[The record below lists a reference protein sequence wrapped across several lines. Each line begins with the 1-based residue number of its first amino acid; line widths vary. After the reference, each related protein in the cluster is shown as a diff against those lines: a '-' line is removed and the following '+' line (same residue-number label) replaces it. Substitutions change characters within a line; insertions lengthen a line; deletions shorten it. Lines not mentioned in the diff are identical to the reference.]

1 MGCHQRH
8 QLSSSYREGSPWFPT
23 ERTHSSPP
31 PGFAGISSLGC
42 RDKGGRGRDGA
53 GRGMR
58 DMVSGH
64 RGMGWGLDSVM
75 LVVLFSKLNDS
86 VVL

>member
-1 MGCHQRH
+1 
-8 QLSSSYREGSPWFPT
+8 
-23 ERTHSSPP
+23 
-31 PGFAGISSLGC
+31 
-42 RDKGGRGRDGA
+42 
-53 GRGMR
+53 MR

-64 RGMGWGLDSVM
+64 RGMGGGLDSVM